1 MSLSSYRVGAV
12 VAVSDMGRASE
23 FYEGKL
29 GLSAAGDEPDGGR
42 TYQCGEKTAIHIF
55 PSPGDAG
62 ASGATV
68 AGWFVDDVAALV
80 DDLTASGVAF
90 ERYDGPSVKTDE
102 KGVAVLGDSKAAW
115 FKDPD
120 GNVLGLLQD

>member
-12 VAVSDMGRASE
+12 VAVSDMSRACE

-29 GLSAAGDEPDGGR
+29 GLRPSADEPDGGR
-42 TYQCGEKTAIHIF
+42 TYQCGEKTAIHVF

-68 AGWFVDDVAALV
+68 AGPEPRYAARL
-80 DDLTASGVAF
+80 DLLWAWRAPQRATEDTRRDAF
-90 ERYDGPSVKTDE
+90 
-102 KGVAVLGDSKAAW
+102 
-115 FKDPD
+115 
-120 GNVLGLLQD
+120 

>member
-12 VAVSDMGRASE
+12 VAVSDMSRASD

-29 GLSAAGDEPDGGR
+29 GLSASGDEPDGGR
-42 TYQCGEKTAIHIF
+42 TYQCGEKTEIHVF
-55 PSPGDAG
+55 PSPGNAG
-62 ASGATV
+62 TSTSTV
-68 AGWFVDDVAALV
+68 AGWFVDDVEAVV

-90 ERYDGPSVKTDE
+90 ERYDGPSVVTDE
-102 KGVAVLGDSKAAW
+102 KGIAVVGDSKAAW
-115 FKDPD
+115 FRDPD